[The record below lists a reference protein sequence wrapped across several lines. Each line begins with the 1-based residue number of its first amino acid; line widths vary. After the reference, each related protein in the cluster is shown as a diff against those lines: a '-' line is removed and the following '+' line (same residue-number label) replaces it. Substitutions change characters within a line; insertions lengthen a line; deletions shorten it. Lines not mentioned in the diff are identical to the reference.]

1 MAKSKTPKPPGQYDI
16 GYGKPPAKDQFK
28 PGQSGNPAGCRKGQP
43 TPNEIFMKEA
53 ARLVKIKK
61 GDTVET
67 ITKFEAIVRRLL
79 QLAMEGDIAA
89 ARLVFIGLAQNAPTR
104 PKGRRRTRPQTSPLA
119 PRRTTRLCAAC
130 WRASR
135 ICSRGKRRLIHE
147 RGRRNTDERRPAS
160 CPRGKRRTALDQ
172 NRPAPV

>member
-28 PGQSGNPAGCRKGQP
+28 PGQSGNPAGRRKGQP

-67 ITKFEAIVRRLL
+67 ITKFEAIVRRML

-89 ARLVFIGLAQNAPTR
+89 ARLVFIGLAQNAPD
-104 PKGRRRTRPQTSPLA
+104 PS
-119 PRRTTRLCAAC
+119 
-130 WRASR
+130 
-135 ICSRGKRRLIHE
+135 E
-147 RGRRNTDERRPAS
+147 RPAEDETANLALS
-160 CPRGKRRTALDQ
+160 ATPDDETLRRMLARFAHLQPREEEADS
-172 NRPAPV
+172 